1 MYTGQFPVFRNVSVC
16 VRVYIY
22 MAMSSYNHLRV
33 IWDEFRE
40 RKVLKVA
47 VVYALMAWGVM
58 QVGDLLFEALQLP
71 PGSHSLLVIL
81 VLLGFPMALVLAWAY
96 EITPDGVRRDVVTDL
111 VHRET
116 AGAIATGLN
125 PSSLTQGTPCIAI
138 LPFRD
143 MTAEQDES
151 YFCEG
156 LAEEIQTE
164 LCKIEK
170 LNVISRAHSVQ
181 FGGEEID
188 INKVAREL
196 HVCAALEGSIR
207 RSNGD
212 MRISVQLVDT
222 KSGID
227 LWSQSF
233 DFHQED
239 DFNAQQEI
247 AHRVTESVK
256 VTLVQHPQAGHIDWD
271 PVAYDHFLK
280 GMRFFRRRSAKNT
293 EYARDM
299 FERAIA
305 QQSCY
310 GRAWAGLAYTY
321 GFEYLNFN
329 HAGGIRRKAVR
340 ASKRAMKLN
349 CGSPEAHVARG
360 IVKITQNKPNDA
372 HEAFD
377 AAVAIEPENFE
388 AWYFNACNWAR
399 KGKWERAIRLF
410 ERAAGCDEDDYQ
422 SVLLQSQLYV
432 SLGDEVGSKRALQS
446 GIDRANASL
455 AQRPND
461 YRALNI
467 GALAYLQ
474 LGERELAQQWM
485 SRSLQNAP
493 QDAIIE
499 YNAACFY
506 ALSGDHNRS
515 LACLRNCKNYGS
527 LDSDWLN
534 NDSNLDAVRALPAFK
549 SITGA

>member
-1 MYTGQFPVFRNVSVC
+1 MNPLLRVGANSFAMSVPEARIQICTRLMYTGQFPVFRNFSVC

-22 MAMSSYNHLRV
+22 MAKSSYNHLRV
-33 IWDEFRE
+33 IWEEFRE

-111 VHRET
+111 VQRET
-116 AGAIATGLN
+116 AGAIAMGLS
-125 PSSLTQGTPCIAI
+125 PSAFTQDTPCIAI

-164 LCKIEK
+164 LCKIDK

-188 INKVAREL
+188 ITKVAREL

-233 DFHQED
+233 DFHRED
-239 DFNAQQEI
+239 DFNTQQEI

-256 VTLVQHPQAGHIDWD
+256 VTLVQHPQAGYIDWD

-299 FERAIA
+299 FERA
-305 QQSCY
+305 
-310 GRAWAGLAYTY
+310 
-321 GFEYLNFN
+321 
-329 HAGGIRRKAVR
+329 
-340 ASKRAMKLN
+340 
-349 CGSPEAHVARG
+349 
-360 IVKITQNKPNDA
+360 
-372 HEAFD
+372 
-377 AAVAIEPENFE
+377 
-388 AWYFNACNWAR
+388 
-399 KGKWERAIRLF
+399 
-410 ERAAGCDEDDYQ
+410 AGCDEDDYQ

-432 SLGDEVGSKRALQS
+432 SLGDEVGSKQALQT
-446 GIDRANASL
+446 GIARANTSL
-455 AQRPND
+455 TQHPND

-506 ALSGDHNRS
+506 ALSGDFDRS
-515 LACLRNCKNYGS
+515 LICLRNCKNYGS
-527 LDSDWLN
+527 LDGDWLN

-549 SITGA
+549 LITGA

>member
-1 MYTGQFPVFRNVSVC
+1 M
-16 VRVYIY
+16 I
-22 MAMSSYNHLRV
+22 MSSYNHLKV
-33 IWDEFRE
+33 IWEEFRE

-58 QVGDLLFEALQLP
+58 QVGELLFDALQLP
-71 PGSHSLLVIL
+71 PGSYSLLVIL

-96 EITPDGVRRDVVTDL
+96 EITPDGVRRDVVSDL
-111 VHRET
+111 AHHEKTRDLPV
-116 AGAIATGLN
+116 GLA
-125 PSSLTQGTPCIAI
+125 PSSLAQDTPCIAI

-143 MTAEQDES
+143 MTPEQDES

-156 LAEEIQTE
+156 LAEEIQTA

-181 FGGEEID
+181 FGGAEID

-196 HVCAALEGSIR
+196 HVCAAVEGSVR

-212 MRISVQLVDT
+212 IRVSVQLVDAR
-222 KSGID
+222 SGID

-233 DFHQED
+233 DFHQD
-239 DFNAQQEI
+239 GDFDIQQEI
-247 AHRVTESVK
+247 AHRITESIK
-256 VTLVQHPQAGHIDWD
+256 VSLVQHPQGGYIDWD
-271 PVAYDHFLK
+271 PLAYDHFLK
-280 GMRFFRRRSAKNT
+280 GMRFFRRRSARNT
-293 EYARDM
+293 EYAREM
-299 FERAIA
+299 FEKAIE
-305 QQSCY
+305 QQACY
-310 GRAWAGLAYTY
+310 GRAWAGVAYTY

-329 HAGGIRRKAVR
+329 HAGNIRRKAIR

-349 CGSPEAHVARG
+349 SGSPEAHVARG
-360 IVKITQNKPNDA
+360 IVKITQNKPIDA
-372 HEAFD
+372 DKAFD
-377 AAVAIEPENFE
+377 IAVAIEPENFE

-399 KGKWERAIRLF
+399 KGECERAIRLF
-410 ERAAGCDEDDYQ
+410 DRAAGCDEQDYQ

-432 SLGDEVGSKRALQS
+432 SLGDQAGSKRVLKTGLA
-446 GIDRANASL
+446 RANASL

-474 LGERELAQQWM
+474 LGECELAQQWM

-493 QDAIIE
+493 QDAILE

-506 ALSGDHNRS
+506 ALSGDFDRS
-515 LACLRNCKNYGS
+515 LVCLRNCRNYGA
-527 LDSDWLN
+527 LDNDWLN
-534 NDSNLDAVRALPAFK
+534 NDSNLDEVRALPAFK
-549 SITGA
+549 ALTGS